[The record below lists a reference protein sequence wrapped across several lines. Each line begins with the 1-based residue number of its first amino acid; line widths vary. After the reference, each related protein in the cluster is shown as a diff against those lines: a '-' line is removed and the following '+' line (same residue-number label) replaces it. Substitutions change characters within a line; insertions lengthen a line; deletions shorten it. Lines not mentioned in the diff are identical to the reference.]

1 MMIII
6 LLFILY
12 LIKICDSVNIK
23 RRTEALSLIEKFD
36 NIESVTVKN
45 EIFILYQKEEMNK
58 MKKIIIDLQERLS
71 LLENK

>member
-1 MMIII
+1 MIII

-36 NIESVTVKN
+36 NIESGTVKN

>member
-1 MMIII
+1 MIII
-6 LLFILY
+6 VLFILY